1 MSKPLRSL
9 ADIHIGHSF
18 RTGIE
23 NDPQGDIHVLQ
34 IRDIRASTDIQ
45 VDSLPRVKW
54 SISGKPPL
62 LMPGDV
68 VLPSRGDRY
77 DAALIRSKTPMLAS
91 GHLYILHP
99 RTSGVVDHGDRVL
112 HLERVGAAGT
122 GGAVRDAHSGGC
134 RARVDCVDDG
144 RVPVIGLGLSGY
156 AAALIAGISVKSRFP
171 PLSPCCRTGCR
182 PIGKGGSWAWWVQPQ
197 QWGGGF
203 PR

>member
-99 RTSGVVDHGDRVL
+99 RTSGLTPEFLRWYL
-112 HLERVGAAGT
+112 NQRESQNYILKNRAGT
-122 GGAVRDAHSGGC
+122 GIPTL
-134 RARVDCVDDG
+134 G
-144 RVPVIGLGLSGY
+144 RQVLEDLPVPVPTLETQREII
-156 AAALIAGISVKSRFP
+156 ALQQLLEQEKSLTQQLLANRRKMLDGIFSKLLES
-171 PLSPCCRTGCR
+171 
-182 PIGKGGSWAWWVQPQ
+182 
-197 QWGGGF
+197 
-203 PR
+203 